1 MEQAITEQ
9 WVAQHIPRRA
19 RNAHK
24 GTYGTLTILAGCSSY
39 RGAAALATAAALRA
53 GAGIVRLASTEKVCA
68 AVAASC
74 NCCILSA
81 LPETEDGGINPAAL
95 PGVLAG
101 KTTAI
106 LAGCGLGSTAGTA
119 TLVEE
124 LLARTTCPL
133 LLDADALNVCA
144 GHFTGE
150 GRPAAREKLL
160 ALMKNQSRPLV
171 LTPHIGEMARLCGL
185 APAEV
190 QQRQTHTALAFAQQ
204 YQCVV
209 VLKSHQTV
217 VATPGGDT
225 FYTAGDGNPG
235 LAKGGSG
242 DILAGIIAA
251 LLTQG
256 FAPATAAA
264 AGVWLHAAAAATAA
278 GQYGEIGLSPADLP
292 LALAA
297 VWQRLHR

>member
-9 WVAQHIPRRA
+9 WVAQSIPRRA
-19 RNAHK
+19 RSAHK

-68 AVAASC
+68 AVAASY
-74 NCCILSA
+74 NCCILSP
-81 LPETEDGGINPAAL
+81 LPETEGGGIDPAAL

-106 LAGCGLGSTAGTA
+106 LAGCGLGNTTGTA
-119 TLVEE
+119 ALVEG

-150 GRPAAREKLL
+150 HPAATKEKLL
-160 ALMKNQSRPLV
+160 ALMKNRGRPLV

-190 QQRQTHTALAFAQQ
+190 QRRQSQTALGFARQ
-204 YQCVV
+204 YRCVV

-217 VATPGGDT
+217 VATPEGDT
-225 FYTAGDGNPG
+225 FYTGGSGNPG
-235 LAKGGSG
+235 LAKG
-242 DILAGIIAA
+242 
-251 LLTQG
+251 
-256 FAPATAAA
+256 
-264 AGVWLHAAAAATAA
+264 
-278 GQYGEIGLSPADLP
+278 
-292 LALAA
+292 
-297 VWQRLHR
+297 